1 MILIL
6 LFSLYTR
13 REKSLCFDFPLF
25 PVIQPRGPGIDLKR
39 QSVSGD
45 SHKLFIFKMAAV
57 SLALNGCDEIEN
69 LLKFCEIPRERIR
82 VEETKELSSS
92 KVWVF
97 GATIE
102 YRAA

>member
-1 MILIL
+1 MCRFHDSIILIL
-6 LFSLYTR
+6 LYSLYTR
-13 REKSLCFDFPLF
+13 KVALFCCFRCFNREALG
-25 PVIQPRGPGIDLKR
+25 IIDLKR

-45 SHKLFIFKMAAV
+45 SHKLFKMAAV

-97 GATIE
+97 EGTIE
-102 YRAA
+102 